1 MPNRIAERPTGLD
14 SIAGSEPPLLE
25 LRERLERLWR
35 QQLDE
40 VTSLT
45 VRLHDTR
52 AALDGKLV
60 DDEAVA
66 AVLTVIER
74 QLELARRELVEHD
87 AALRRFTKGAY
98 GFCRHCGG
106 SIAEDRLAA
115 LPTARLCAS
124 CQFWSRRA

>member
-1 MPNRIAERPTGLD
+1 MTSRIAERPTRPHVLPGYEQ
-14 SIAGSEPPLLE
+14 SLLE
-25 LRERLERLWR
+25 LRGRLERLWR
-35 QQLDE
+35 QQVDE

-66 AVLTVIER
+66 AVLTAIER
-74 QLELARRELVEHD
+74 QLELARRELAEHD
-87 AALRRFTKGAY
+87 AALQRFTKGTY

-106 SIAEDRLAA
+106 SIADDRLAA
-115 LPTARLCAS
+115 LPAARLCAS
-124 CQFWSRRA
+124 CQFWSRRT